1 MLTTE
6 QKAITN
12 SKIIS
17 GSRNPADWVL
27 FLNNFLFEYNI
38 QFAIREKQIR
48 KTTLASRSSW
58 ITSVVVVYLIIITGF
73 WWLMLL
79 ILPPLSWFL
88 LRKYQEN
95 GEIPHRVTVVPKI
108 KENLEF
114 LIPVIYLLS
123 QETKKEALITIF
135 FDLNNIFIN
144 VGARKNNK
152 IATKNGKDYNFNEYE
167 MDFLTLKTNFS
178 DKTTIQLTIQNKI
191 KETFITKKSKKGR
204 LKRSVKRMNQTIYKA
219 NVGFSKLQYQAKPN
233 VAFTEKKEKY
243 WLTSQTDTISEENL
257 TGNIL
262 NAKDLIQY
270 NSKHLWSEIAK
281 TYAKMNVIK

>member
-1 MLTTE
+1 MSILNLSNY
-6 QKAITN
+6 KSN
-12 SKIIS
+12 
-17 GSRNPADWVL
+17 RYNPHYLKLLPV
-27 FLNNFLFEYNI
+27 
-38 QFAIREKQIR
+38 
-48 KTTLASRSSW
+48 ASRERPPQAKEFED
-58 ITSVVVVYLIIITGF
+58 IQDIIINP
-73 WWLMLL
+73 
-79 ILPPLSWFL
+79 I
-88 LRKYQEN
+88 
-95 GEIPHRVTVVPKI
+95 
-108 KENLEF
+108 
-114 LIPVIYLLS
+114 
-123 QETKKEALITIF
+123 
-135 FDLNNIFIN
+135 NNY
-144 VGARKNNK
+144 
-152 IATKNGKDYNFNEYE
+152 TKNNFNEYE

-257 TGNIL
+257 TEDIL